1 MAQLQWMETDFNGFL
16 DNLTDE
22 MCQMNTRVSCNALW
36 QTPMDGFPPSPSP
49 SPEATTDKGD
59 DADDKVL
66 IYNKFA
72 LALIP
77 RQI

>member
-1 MAQLQWMETDFNGFL
+1 MDGDYFGGFL

-22 MCQMNTRVSCNALW
+22 MCQMNTRVNCNALW
-36 QTPMDGFPPSPSP
+36 QTRMDGFALSPSP

-59 DADDKVL
+59 DADDKVV
-66 IYNKFA
+66 IYKKFV

-77 RQI
+77 CQIWL